1 MNQENRHLATEM
13 NVDNTTTDETI
24 VRAMTAMRGNSPFA
38 LLCSIYEVAIREYG
52 FKGTMN
58 LALEIV
64 GKIPEVRVEQQ
75 IPLEQSQVF
84 SDSWKQT

>member
-1 MNQENRHLATEM
+1 MNQENRHPLTEM
-13 NVDNTTTDETI
+13 KVDNATTNEAI

-38 LLCSIYEVAIREYG
+38 LLSSIYEVAIREYG
-52 FKGTMN
+52 FNGTID

-64 GKIPEVRVEQQ
+64 QKLPGVRVEQQ

-84 SDSWKQT
+84 SDSWNQS